1 MEVPCAEAGKWES
14 WGNLWSPSVDRAHK
28 CQCLSAKVEFGREA
42 GARER
47 HALHAGLGEHTSKP
61 LPFHGIHWA

>member
-1 MEVPCAEAGKWES
+1 MEVPSGEAGKRKN
-14 WGNLWSPSVDRAHK
+14 WGNLPSPSVDCAHK

-42 GARER
+42 GARKR
-47 HALHAGLGEHTSKP
+47 YGLHSGLGEHMSKP